1 MFQPSRHHNKPV
13 GIAKMVREP
22 VANWDGI
29 HDDHHLKC
37 MNVFL
42 DVASWWPW
50 SVDMV
55 TGCFSN
61 GWLQVLII
69 FLPRG
74 MRWQSFCLIGTISP
88 TSRSPCILR
97 WIPMVWLDA
106 SSGPKRCRICEG
118 MIIYTTWLLGQAFPK
133 ESVRQK
139 VPNGFPFFG
148 GWLDYRFSNMP
159 TDGEV

>member
-1 MFQPSRHHNKPV
+1 MFQQSKHHNKP
-13 GIAKMVREP
+13 GLGSRRWWENQMPTGMHIH
-22 VANWDGI
+22 GI

-74 MRWQSFCLIGTISP
+74 MRWQTYTNI
-88 TSRSPCILR
+88 ILFD
-97 WIPMVWLDA
+97 WYDFTNQSLSMYL
-106 SSGPKRCRICEG
+106 G
-118 MIIYTTWLLGQAFPK
+118 MN
-133 ESVRQK
+133 
-139 VPNGFPFFG
+139 PNGVTRCVFRTEALSYLRGNDYLYHVAAWPSIHSPGKVFGRRSQTVFPFFG
-148 GWLDYRFSNMP
+148 
-159 TDGEV
+159 DG